1 MRYLKVY
8 TDFAEAMEA
17 LSDAERGRLFM
28 SMLQYASTGEA
39 GTLSGAE
46 RFVWPIAKQN
56 IDRAQAE
63 LEKRAENGRKGGRP
77 KKANESGEKQ
87 PKAKESKKKQTKDN
101 KDKDKDKEK
110 ENNIIPLSPNGD
122 IPPKGERPPEK
133 RFVKPTADEVRAY
146 CAERGNHVDAQAFV
160 DFYAAKGWKVG
171 NAPMKDWKA
180 AVRTWERRDTAQRQ
194 TPRPNRQR
202 DLGHSRVYSA
212 AELDSIGTDLLGGG

>member
-1 MRYLKVY
+1 MKYLKVY

-46 RFVWPIAKQN
+46 RFVWPTAKQN

-77 KKANESGEKQ
+77 KKATESEEKQ
-87 PKAKESKKKQTKDN
+87 KKANESKKKQTKDN
-101 KDKDKDKEK
+101 KDKDKDK

-122 IPPKGERPPEK
+122 IPPKGERTPA
-133 RFVKPTADEVRAY
+133 FQSTLPT
-146 CAERGNHVDAQAFV
+146 RGSDGGKVHL
-160 DFYAAKGWKVG
+160 YAAF
-171 NAPMKDWKA
+171 
-180 AVRTWERRDTAQRQ
+180 
-194 TPRPNRQR
+194 PRI
-202 DLGHSRVYSA
+202 Y
-212 AELDSIGTDLLGGG
+212 

>member
-1 MRYLKVY
+1 MKYLKVY
-8 TDFAEAMEA
+8 TDFAETMEA

-101 KDKDKDKEK
+101 KDKDKDKE
-110 ENNIIPLSPNGD
+110 NNIIPLSPNGD
-122 IPPKGERPPEK
+122 IPPKGERPPVK
-133 RFVKPTADEVRAY
+133 RFIKPTADEVRAY
-146 CAERGNHVDAQAFV
+146 CAERSNRVDAQAFV
-160 DFYAAKGWKVG
+160 DFYEAKGWKVG
-171 NAPMKDWKA
+171 SSPMKDWKA
-180 AVRTWERRDTAQRQ
+180 AVRTWEKRDAERKQSAMS
-194 TPRPNRQR
+194 RPNRQR
-202 DLGHSRVYSA
+202 DLCSSRAYSA
-212 AELDSIGTDLLGGG
+212 AELDSVGTDLLGGE

>member
-1 MRYLKVY
+1 MKYLKVY

-77 KKANESGEKQ
+77 KKATESEEKQ

-101 KDKDKDKEK
+101 KDKDNDNDKDKD
-110 ENNIIPLSPNGD
+110 NNIIPLSPDGD
-122 IPPKGERPPEK
+122 TPPLGGKPQPQKHAYGEFGNVFLTDAELEK
-133 RFVKPTADEVRAY
+133 LKSRFVDWEERIERLSRYANNYPTRAKKY
-146 CAERGNHVDAQAFV
+146 HSHYATILTW
-160 DFYAAKGWKVG
+160 AAKDAKE
-171 NAPMKDWKA
+171 D
-180 AVRTWERRDTAQRQ
+180 ERNGAK
-194 TPRPNRQR
+194 PNTQ
-202 DLGHSRVYSA
+202 DFSALGHYY
-212 AELDSIGTDLLGGG
+212 